1 MAAHRRID
9 MLIIDRGLLL
19 LCRIRFSVTKGISY
33 QLLYSSVIVYFCS
46 SSSFCLYSPIN
57 TCRVDGCK
65 QGYVSSIPVRAKNQI
80 YMMMMIWPRVVIHLI
95 RFRCVNIQR
104 QYRCVDKQTLFGK
117 KVNSLRSYLNKV
129 GIANFKTSTTI
140 LIY

>member
-1 MAAHRRID
+1 MSIHRSRGVGTGEAGEALASPEFRGFTSEKFLASWIYEGGNFSCFTGKKLLPTPLHRRID

-65 QGYVSSIPVRAKNQI
+65 QGYVSSIPVRAKN
-80 YMMMMIWPRVVIHLI
+80 
-95 RFRCVNIQR
+95 
-104 QYRCVDKQTLFGK
+104 
-117 KVNSLRSYLNKV
+117 
-129 GIANFKTSTTI
+129 
-140 LIY
+140 

>member
-1 MAAHRRID
+1 MIQRGCNDYPKYLEEKQCDGSIHTRID
-9 MLIIDRGLLL
+9 MLIIDKGLLL

-33 QLLYSSVIVYFCS
+33 QLLYSNVIVYFCS
-46 SSSFCLYSPIN
+46 SSSFCLYFPIN

-65 QGYVSSIPVRAKNQI
+65 QGYMYPAVRAKNQI

-117 KVNSLRSYLNKV
+117 KLTHS
-129 GIANFKTSTTI
+129 GHT
-140 LIY
+140 